1 MKIYDWI
8 IIGGGISGA
17 AIAYELQKKDFT
29 VLLIEQDVKPDN
41 ATRYSYGGLAF
52 WSGTT
57 AINRQLCD
65 EGKTRHQV
73 LSEELSGNTEFR
85 ELDLLLTIPVDVDPR
100 EIEENY
106 TRFATP
112 PKLLT
117 TQQAIELE
125 PLVNP
130 EAISGALTVKHGHIN
145 PEKTTQAYI
154 QAFLRSGGK
163 VEIDKVIELQSLGG
177 KSATVETPTG
187 IYHAANVAVCA
198 GGFTRQL
205 LKACRMN
212 LPIYFTH
219 AEIIETPPVELQLNT
234 LVMPANLQRFK
245 LEAKST
251 KNNELWNEPK
261 NQLGTILDPGAVQF
275 LDRSLRLGQISYVS
289 TDLHASVNPDES
301 EIYLRHSVGNILPAI
316 GELPGTWHH
325 CLVAFSKDSLP
336 LIGPI
341 SKQDNP
347 EQNNIYI
354 FSGFS
359 NPLVI
364 IPPLAQRF
372 ANWVTGKE
380 DDIIPQLSPGR
391 FGIGDRYTP
400 AHIGE

>member
-8 IIGGGISGA
+8 VVGGGIAGA
-17 AIAYELQKKDFT
+17 AIAYELQKKDFA
-29 VLLIEQDVKPDN
+29 VLLIEQDIKPDN

-57 AINRQLCD
+57 TLSRKLCD

-85 ELDLLLTIPVDVDPR
+85 ELDLLLTIPVDVDPQ
-100 EIEENY
+100 ETQKNY

-117 TQQAIELE
+117 IQEAKELE
-125 PLVNP
+125 PLLNP

-145 PEKTTQAYI
+145 PEKTTEAYI
-154 QAFLRSGGK
+154 QAFLRSGGEI
-163 VEIDKVIELQSLGG
+163 EIDKVVALQSLGG
-177 KSATVETPTG
+177 KSATIETSTG
-187 IYHAANVAVCA
+187 TYHAANVAVCA
-198 GGFTRQL
+198 GGFSREL
-205 LKACRMN
+205 LKASGVN

-219 AEIIETPPVELQLNT
+219 AEIIKTPPVDLQLHT
-234 LVMPANLQRFK
+234 LIMPANLQRFK
-245 LEAKST
+245 LEAEST
-251 KNNELWNEPK
+251 TSDQLWNELD
-261 NQLGTILDPGAVQF
+261 NQLGNILDPGAVQF
-275 LDRSLRLGQISYVS
+275 LDKSLRLGQISYVL
-289 TDLHASVNPDES
+289 TDPHGNPEPEKS
-301 EIYLRHSVGNILPAI
+301 EALLRHSVGHILLGV
-316 GELPGTWHH
+316 GELPGTFHH

-336 LIGPI
+336 LIGLVP
-341 SKQDNP
+341 KQDNP

-364 IPPLAQRF
+364 IPPLAKRF

-380 DDIIPQLSPGR
+380 DDIIPQLSPER
-391 FGIGDRYTP
+391 FGKS
-400 AHIGE
+400 A

>member
-8 IIGGGISGA
+8 IIGGGIAGA
-17 AIAYELQKKDFT
+17 AIAYELRKKDFA

-65 EGKTRHQV
+65 EGKIRHQV

-100 EIEENY
+100 KTQEDY
-106 TRFATP
+106 TRFVTP

-117 TQQAIELE
+117 TQEAIELE
-125 PLVNP
+125 PLLNP

-154 QAFLRSGGK
+154 QAFLRMGGEI
-163 VEIDKVIELQSLGG
+163 EIDKVVELQSLEV
-177 KSATVETPTG
+177 KSATVETPTDT
-187 IYHAANVAVCA
+187 YHAANIAVCA

-205 LKACRMN
+205 LKACGVN

-219 AEIIETPPVELQLNT
+219 AEIIEIPPVDLQLNT
-234 LVMPANLQRFK
+234 LVMPANLQRFQ
-245 LEAKST
+245 LEAEST
-251 KNNELWNEPK
+251 KSDELWDKPNK
-261 NQLGTILDPGAVQF
+261 KLGTILDPGAVQF
-275 LDRSLRLGQISYVS
+275 LDGSLRLGQISYVF
-289 TDLHASVNPDES
+289 TEYDTSVNSGGS
-301 EIYLRHSVGNILPAI
+301 ETSLRHSVGNILPAI

-336 LIGPI
+336 LIGSIPG
-341 SKQDNP
+341 QDHP

-372 ANWVTGKE
+372 ANWVIGKE
-380 DDIIPQLSPGR
+380 DDIISQLSPGR
-391 FGIGDRYTP
+391 FGNW
-400 AHIGE
+400 